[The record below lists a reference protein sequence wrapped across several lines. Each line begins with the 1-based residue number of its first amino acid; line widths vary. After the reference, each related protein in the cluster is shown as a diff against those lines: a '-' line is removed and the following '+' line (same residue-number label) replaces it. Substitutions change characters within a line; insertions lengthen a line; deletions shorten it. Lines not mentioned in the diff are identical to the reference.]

1 MKAQV
6 QPACAFILYRKD
18 DIPLLISLVRAL
30 LIYAVVVIVMRIM
43 GKRQLAQLQPF
54 ELVVALMIADLAA
67 IPMEDTSKPLLSG
80 LVPITALMLAELLLS
95 YLTLKSERIRAFV
108 CGSPT
113 IVIEGG
119 KLKYKELEKQR
130 LNLNDLMEQLRSKDI
145 LNLSDVEFAILET
158 GGQLNVIPKSQKRP
172 LTPADLNIETPYE
185 SIPYTFIMDGHIH
198 HQNLA
203 KANRD
208 ISWLHRQLAERNL
221 KAKDVFYAGLDSGGN
236 FEIRIYDRSENQ

>member
-1 MKAQV
+1 
-6 QPACAFILYRKD
+6 
-18 DIPLLISLVRAL
+18 LLISLVRAL
-30 LIYAVVVIVMRIM
+30 LIYTVVVIVMRIM

-80 LVPITALMLAELLLS
+80 LIPIGALLLAELFLS
-95 YLTLKSERIRAFV
+95 YITLKSERIRALV

-113 IVIEGG
+113 IVIEKG
-119 KLKYKELEKQR
+119 KLNYEELKRQR

-158 GGQLNVIPKSQKRP
+158 GGQLNVIPKSNKRS
-172 LTPADLNIETPYE
+172 LTPEDLNIEPPYE
-185 SIPYTFIMDGHIH
+185 NIPYTFVMDGQIH

-208 ISWLHRQLAERNL
+208 VSWLSHQLKKRNL
-221 KAKDVFYAGLDSGGN
+221 KAKDVLYAGLDSSGD
-236 FEIRIYDRSENQ
+236 FEIRIYERKKNK